1 MLRKIERG
9 ISEAILK
16 LKKYSDIELSMCLE
30 YIYDRFFR
38 ETELLFD
45 NLRIVLYMYIEDSW
59 PHCVQAAIACI
70 LTTYKYILS
79 SSS

>member
-45 NLRIVLYMYIEDSW
+45 NLRIVLYMY
-59 PHCVQAAIACI
+59 
-70 LTTYKYILS
+70 
-79 SSS
+79 